1 MELPDPV
8 RQRLSNLSLTVFGDS
23 SRTGPESSEAA
34 GEWRRRRP
42 TRGCGSRAGGRTGR
56 ARVKDGC
63 SGFSQGTVPGEE
75 PRPCG
80 GPGRP
85 RASAAAA
92 ATAPD
97 GAVAERIGMRSR
109 NAFFPTRVPAASPA

>member
-23 SRTGPESSEAA
+23 SRTGPESSDAA
-34 GEWRRRRP
+34 GEWRGRRP

-63 SGFSQGTVPGEE
+63 SGFSQGSVPREK

-92 ATAPD
+92 TAPG
-97 GAVAERIGMRSR
+97 GAVAERIRMRIR
-109 NAFFPTRVPAASPA
+109 NAFFPTRVPAESPA